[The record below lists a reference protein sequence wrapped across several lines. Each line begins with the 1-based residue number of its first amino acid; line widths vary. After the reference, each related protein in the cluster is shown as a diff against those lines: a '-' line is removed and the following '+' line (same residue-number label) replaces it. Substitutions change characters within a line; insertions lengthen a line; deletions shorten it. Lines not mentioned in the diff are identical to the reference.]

1 MEKEKREIGKRI
13 VLLAVITVLILTQ
26 KVSAKE
32 SLQMEQKSSLINSVI
47 KPKAASHK
55 ITSEIVYK
63 LNGNYYTV
71 NTFGNTSHAKIS
83 RNVEFYLKYF
93 FDVELVQGSILKAY
107 IINETRGSYD
117 TVTLHLRQDSGYYH
131 DYKTYFLYI
140 PISELLCNKQGSIRL
155 GYDITLAN
163 GNIIEKFDTSST
175 DGFYV
180 TLLGEYTVSY
190 NANGGVGGPDP
201 QTKYMESSLI
211 LSSTRPVQTGYTFKG
226 WSTSSTVTSAMYQ
239 PGDRYTLNN
248 DVTLYAVWEI
258 NKYSIRYNA
267 NGGSAAPLAQTKN
280 YGESLILSSTKPLR
294 TGYTFQGWATS
305 STAETANYQPGEN
318 YTDNRNIT
326 LYAVWEQDLCAPI
339 VESPT
344 AKSVKA
350 GTVAT
355 FSVRAS
361 GGNPNIYT
369 YQWYYAMSQSETGI
383 RISGATASSY
393 TINAGNMS
401 SDLNGRYYYCE
412 VSNGQYTVKSSR
424 AKLTVLENDMESSG
438 DNNTGN
444 NGNSGNSSGGTGG
457 SHTVPRPVLQ
467 VIQAV
472 SYTKEYGSKSFFL
485 QAFTNGNGKLTYQ
498 SSNEKVAEVS
508 SYGQVKLKGYG
519 IAIITI
525 RASQTPVY
533 LAASK
538 QITINVIPRKIVLK
552 KVQSP
557 VRRKISLKWKKNKKA
572 AGYEI
577 YISSSKKFKSHTVK
591 RTYPNSKTNTE
602 LIGLQS
608 GKKYYVKIRSY
619 AKAGK
624 KKCYSEWSRT
634 KSVKIK

>member
-239 PGDRYTLNN
+239 PG
-248 DVTLYAVWEI
+248 
-258 NKYSIRYNA
+258 
-267 NGGSAAPLAQTKN
+267 
-280 YGESLILSSTKPLR
+280 
-294 TGYTFQGWATS
+294 
-305 STAETANYQPGEN
+305 EN

-383 RISGATASSY
+383 RISERNVTVSGA
-393 TINAGNMS
+393 
-401 SDLNGRYYYCE
+401 GR
-412 VSNGQYTVKSSR
+412 R
-424 AKLTVLENDMESSG
+424 A
-438 DNNTGN
+438 
-444 NGNSGNSSGGTGG
+444 
-457 SHTVPRPVLQ
+457 
-467 VIQAV
+467 
-472 SYTKEYGSKSFFL
+472 
-485 QAFTNGNGKLTYQ
+485 
-498 SSNEKVAEVS
+498 
-508 SYGQVKLKGYG
+508 
-519 IAIITI
+519 
-525 RASQTPVY
+525 
-533 LAASK
+533 
-538 QITINVIPRKIVLK
+538 
-552 KVQSP
+552 
-557 VRRKISLKWKKNKKA
+557 
-572 AGYEI
+572 
-577 YISSSKKFKSHTVK
+577 
-591 RTYPNSKTNTE
+591 
-602 LIGLQS
+602 
-608 GKKYYVKIRSY
+608 
-619 AKAGK
+619 
-624 KKCYSEWSRT
+624 
-634 KSVKIK
+634 

>member
-1 MEKEKREIGKRI
+1 MEKETREIGKRI

-226 WSTSSTVTSAMYQ
+226 WSTSSTVTSVM
-239 PGDRYTLNN
+239 
-248 DVTLYAVWEI
+248 
-258 NKYSIRYNA
+258 
-267 NGGSAAPLAQTKN
+267 
-280 YGESLILSSTKPLR
+280 
-294 TGYTFQGWATS
+294 
-305 STAETANYQPGEN
+305 YQPGEN
-318 YTDNRNIT
+318 YTDNRDIT

-361 GGNPNIYT
+361 GGNPNI
-369 YQWYYAMSQSETGI
+369 
-383 RISGATASSY
+383 
-393 TINAGNMS
+393 
-401 SDLNGRYYYCE
+401 
-412 VSNGQYTVKSSR
+412 
-424 AKLTVLENDMESSG
+424 
-438 DNNTGN
+438 
-444 NGNSGNSSGGTGG
+444 
-457 SHTVPRPVLQ
+457 
-467 VIQAV
+467 
-472 SYTKEYGSKSFFL
+472 
-485 QAFTNGNGKLTYQ
+485 
-498 SSNEKVAEVS
+498 
-508 SYGQVKLKGYG
+508 
-519 IAIITI
+519 
-525 RASQTPVY
+525 
-533 LAASK
+533 
-538 QITINVIPRKIVLK
+538 
-552 KVQSP
+552 
-557 VRRKISLKWKKNKKA
+557 
-572 AGYEI
+572 
-577 YISSSKKFKSHTVK
+577 
-591 RTYPNSKTNTE
+591 
-602 LIGLQS
+602 
-608 GKKYYVKIRSY
+608 
-619 AKAGK
+619 
-624 KKCYSEWSRT
+624 
-634 KSVKIK
+634 